1 MPDISKWSFI
11 TLSNNKIIGIDEF
24 GKMYITSD
32 GGQLWTQ
39 IYASCNREEP
49 KFIGDKTLDSLYTI
63 AQSIN
68 HDNSENRIIRKLKE
82 EGVL

>member
-11 TLSNNKIIGIDEF
+11 PLTNNRIIGIDEF
-24 GKMYITSD
+24 GKMYVTSD
-32 GGQLWTQ
+32 DGRLWTQ
-39 IYASCNREEP
+39 ISASCNREES

-63 AQSIN
+63 TQSIN